1 MKSDIITI
9 KNDIK
14 KEDIEK
20 LLTQVEKL
28 ADFQNLTEKQAGHLR
43 LMVEELLGFEKGIL
57 GFSEGEMH
65 IENNGMEYKICLHS
79 DVQLDVWTRE
89 YAVDCSSTHKN
100 AAYRGFKGKLRKIMD
115 TMCDYDALSP
125 SSMEVAG
132 YLSPSNEIY
141 DAESYDHAWSM
152 NEYKEQVKENTA
164 EWDMLEH
171 SILANLADDVIV
183 AARMNFIDIIVVK
196 NFA

>member
-9 KNDIK
+9 KNNIK

-20 LLTQVEKL
+20 LLIQVEKL
-28 ADFQNLTEKQAGHLR
+28 ADYQNLNEKQSRQLR

-57 GFSEGEMH
+57 GFSKGQLH
-65 IENNGMEYKICLHS
+65 IENNETEYKICLHS
-79 DVQLDVWTRE
+79 DVQIDAWTRE
-89 YAVDCSSTHKN
+89 YAADCSSSHEN

-132 YLSPSNEIY
+132 YLSSTNEICY
-141 DAESYDHAWSM
+141 TETYDHAWSM
-152 NEYKEQVKENTA
+152 NEYKEQVQENTA